1 MKPAG
6 KVPDD
11 VVRRIRR
18 VHEAR
23 KAIPSD
29 KDLAAQHGVHVR
41 LVRAI
46 GRRELYRGVP
56 D

>member
-6 KVPDD
+6 KVPED

-18 VHEAR
+18 VHHAR
-23 KAIPSD
+23 KTTPSD
-29 KDLAAQHGVHVR
+29 KQLAAQHGIHVR
-41 LVRAI
+41 MVRAI